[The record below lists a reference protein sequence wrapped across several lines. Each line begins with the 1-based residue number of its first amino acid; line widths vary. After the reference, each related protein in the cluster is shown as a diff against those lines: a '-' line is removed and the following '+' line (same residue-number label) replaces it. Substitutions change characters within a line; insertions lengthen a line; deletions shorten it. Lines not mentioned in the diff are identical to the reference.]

1 MGKHFAAQR
10 HESVGNGEKAGLK
23 AIGAFSSVFLGVCSL
38 AIGNVNAAETKSN
51 ETYQDAETL
60 LVTGEKIKRSIL
72 TPALASKCSTATA
85 SPQCLM
91 RHRFPICCA

>member
-51 ETYQDAETL
+51 ETYQTR
-60 LVTGEKIKRSIL
+60 KR
-72 TPALASKCSTATA
+72 CW
-85 SPQCLM
+85 SPVKDQTF
-91 RHRFPICCA
+91 HF